1 MLDRKTPPTY
11 HQLKDITLQL
21 AEQRHLRNGVPLHII
36 NAGTQEVVRLEVIFR
51 AGTINENQKAQAFL
65 ATKMLSEG
73 TRTYTA
79 KQIANI
85 LDSHGAHLELTTG
98 FDFTTLALYTLNKHL
113 PALLPVLK
121 SIVTEPAFPEKEL
134 DTLKDIKKQ
143 KLRVDNTKSAVIAS
157 KQFRHKLFQDHP
169 YGKLLEEND
178 LDSLGQ
184 AALAEYFHENFRQNF
199 ELLLAGSV
207 NQQVETWIAD
217 AFDEVEE
224 RKISPLQTEDPEMLA
239 ASTAYINKKDSLQ
252 SSIRTGCILF
262 TLDHPDFHRFN
273 VLNTILGGYF
283 GSRLMKSIREEKGY
297 TYGIYSSI
305 VPMKQ
310 SGYFV
315 IGTDVIG
322 EYTQQ
327 TIEEIQHQ
335 IDLLRNEVVGSEELE
350 TVKNYMQGSFL
361 SSLDTPFALADRYK
375 TIYLNQ
381 LPLTYYED
389 YIRDINEL
397 NAEDLQQ
404 LARTYLNHEDFNTV
418 VVGKTE

>member
-51 AGTINENQKAQAFL
+51 AGTVNEAQKAQAFL
-65 ATKMLSEG
+65 TTKMLSEG
-73 TRTYTA
+73 THSYTA
-79 KQIANI
+79 KEIANI

-113 PALLPVLK
+113 PSLLPVLK

-143 KLRVDNTKSAVIAS
+143 KLKVDNTKNAVIAS
-157 KQFRHKLFQDHP
+157 KQFRHKLFADHP
-169 YGKLLEEND
+169 YGNLLTEED
-178 LDSLGQ
+178 LT
-184 AALAEYFHENFRQNF
+184 AVNVTALFEYFEDNFRQNF
-199 ELLLAGSV
+199 ELLIAGAV
-207 NQQVETWIAD
+207 DQQVEQWVAE
-217 AFDEVEE
+217 AFDSTEE
-224 RKISPLQTEDPEMLA
+224 RKISLFDTKKPEVLPPVN
-239 ASTAYINKKDSLQ
+239 AYIHKKESLQ
-252 SSIRTGCILF
+252 SSIRTGRILF

-297 TYGIYSSI
+297 TYGISSNV

-327 TIEEIQHQ
+327 TIDEIHTQ
-335 IDLLRNEVVGSEELE
+335 IDILRNELVETEELE
-350 TVKNYMQGSFL
+350 TVKNYMLGSFL

-375 TIYLNQ
+375 TIYLNK
-381 LPLTYYED
+381 LPFSYYEEF
-389 YIRDINEL
+389 IRDINRVSAEEL
-397 NAEDLQQ
+397 QK
-404 LARTYLNHEDFNTV
+404 LANTFLNYESFNTV